1 MPFNLGGI
9 EDEEEETKSQL
20 SLPPSC
26 LQFSKRKG
34 GFLF

>member
-20 SLPPSC
+20 SLPPSS
-26 LQFSKRKG
+26 LRFSKREG